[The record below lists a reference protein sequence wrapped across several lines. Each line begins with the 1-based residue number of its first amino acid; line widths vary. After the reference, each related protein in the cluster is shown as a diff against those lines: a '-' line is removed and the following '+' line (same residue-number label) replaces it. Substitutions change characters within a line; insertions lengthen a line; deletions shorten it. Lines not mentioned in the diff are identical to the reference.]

1 MHPPTRPTQAP
12 PVEPGGLSEREAT
25 IFRDL
30 VRSVDSAHF
39 VESDLPLL
47 TAYAQATAQH
57 ERAATA
63 LRREGDVVNGR
74 PSPWIVVQ
82 EKAVRAMT
90 ALAMRLRLSP
100 QARREKAV
108 APKQLSWMDR
118 KRIEGEAGYE

>member
-1 MHPPTRPTQAP
+1 MHPPTRAAQPP

-47 TAYAQATAQH
+47 TAYAQASAQH
-57 ERAATA
+57 ERAVMA
-63 LRREGDVVNGR
+63 LRREGEVVNGR

-100 QARREKAV
+100 QARREQAQ
-108 APKQLSWMDR
+108 APKRLDWMQR
-118 KRIEGEAGYE
+118 KLLQEEAEE

>member
-1 MHPPTRPTQAP
+1 MHPPTRPAQPP
-12 PVEPGGLSEREAT
+12 PVEPGDLSEREAT

-57 ERAATA
+57 ERAVIA
-63 LRREGDVVNGR
+63 LRREGEVVNGR

-100 QARREKAV
+100 QARRERAQ
-108 APKQLSWMDR
+108 APKRLDWMQR
-118 KRIEGEAGYE
+118 KLLQDEPEE